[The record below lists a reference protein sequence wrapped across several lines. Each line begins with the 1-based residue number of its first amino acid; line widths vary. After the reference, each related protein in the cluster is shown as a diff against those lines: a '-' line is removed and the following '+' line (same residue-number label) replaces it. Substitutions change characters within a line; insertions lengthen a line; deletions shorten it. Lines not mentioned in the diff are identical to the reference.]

1 MCLAV
6 PGKVEEIY
14 EGSDLIK
21 MAKVN
26 FGGVKKEVCVAWI
39 PDVQVGD
46 YVLVHV
52 GFALNKID
60 EKEAMETLRILREM
74 GELDELN
81 QSSENEG

>member
-6 PGKVEEIY
+6 PGKVESIY
-14 EGSDLIK
+14 EGENLLK

-26 FGGVKKEVCVAWI
+26 FGGVIKDVCVAWI
-39 PDVQVGD
+39 DDVKVGD

-60 EKEAMETLRILREM
+60 EVEAQETLRLLREM
-74 GELDELN
+74 GELDEIKR
-81 QSSENEG
+81 NEEQ

>member
-26 FGGVKKEVCVAWI
+26 FGGVKKKVCVAWI

-81 QSSENEG
+81 QSSENE

>member
-14 EGSDLIK
+14 EGTDLLK

-26 FGGVKKEVCVAWI
+26 FGGVKKDVCVAWI

-52 GFALNKID
+52 GFALNKIN
-60 EKEAMETLRILREM
+60 EEEALETLRILKEM
-74 GELDELN
+74 GELDDLN
-81 QSSENEG
+81 KSSENEL

>member
-14 EGSDLIK
+14 EGDNLLK

-26 FGGVKKEVCVAWI
+26 FGGVKKDICIAWI
-39 PDVQVGD
+39 PDVKVGD

-52 GFALNKID
+52 GFALNKIN
-60 EKEAMETLRILREM
+60 EEEAMETLRILKEM
-74 GELDELN
+74 GELDEF
-81 QSSENEG
+81 QKSDSSQ

>member
-14 EGSDLIK
+14 EGTDLIK

-26 FGGVKKEVCVAWI
+26 FGGVKKDVCVAWI
-39 PDVQVGD
+39 PDLQVGD

-60 EKEAMETLRILREM
+60 EKEAMETLRILKEM
-74 GELDELN
+74 GELNELD
-81 QSSENEG
+81 QSNESEQ

>member
-14 EGSDLIK
+14 EGNDFLK

-26 FGGVKKEVCVAWI
+26 FGGVKKEICIAWV
-39 PDVQVGD
+39 PDVKVGD

-52 GFALNKID
+52 GFAINKIN
-60 EKEAMETLRILREM
+60 EEEAMETLRILKEM
-74 GELDELN
+74 GELDEIKN
-81 QSSENEG
+81 TGEGSS

>member
-14 EGSDLIK
+14 EGTDLIK

-26 FGGVKKEVCVAWI
+26 FGGVKKDVCVAWI
-39 PDVQVGD
+39 PDIQAGD

-52 GFALNKID
+52 GFAINKID
-60 EKEAMETLRILREM
+60 EKEAMETLQILKEM

-81 QSSENEG
+81 QTDEDIK